1 MNKENKFRSEH
12 QRNDFSD
19 ELERKFADCMPV
31 NIYELAKGQH
41 RSHSDGA
48 TPDTQELPSGVTG
61 VQSQLETE
69 KLWQN
74 RLHMLLNAERTLNSI
89 TRYRKLTAIL
99 VTASMAILL
108 FSLFVAPS
116 LPPSVFYGII
126 LICLCGVAT
135 YPAWCVAT
143 KSAQEQRDSISRMF
157 YKSNHEVELSNGE
170 VTLINRANYASVTK
184 IHIADRNIGQLAT

>member
-19 ELERKFADCMPV
+19 ELERKFADCVPV

-41 RSHSDGA
+41 RSQSGDA
-48 TPDTQELPSGVTG
+48 MPDTPSGVIG

-74 RLHMLLNAERTLNSI
+74 RLHLLLNAERTLNSI
-89 TRYRKLTAIL
+89 TRYRKLMAIL

>member
-1 MNKENKFRSEH
+1 MNSENEFRNEH
-12 QRNDFSD
+12 QRNDFSV
-19 ELERKFADCMPV
+19 ELERKFADCVPV

-41 RSHSDGA
+41 RSHGGA
-48 TPDTQELPSGVTG
+48 AMSETSPSVVGA
-61 VQSQLETE
+61 QSQLETE
-69 KLWQN
+69 KLWQS
-74 RLHMLLNAERTLNSI
+74 RLHLLLNAEQMLNSTI
-89 TRYRKLTAIL
+89 RFRKLTAFL
-99 VTASMAILL
+99 VTASMAILM
-108 FSLFVAPS
+108 FSLFIAPS

-126 LICLCGVAT
+126 TIGICGIAT

>member
-1 MNKENKFRSEH
+1 MNSENEFRNEH
-12 QRNDFSD
+12 QRNDFSV
-19 ELERKFADCMPV
+19 ELERKFADCVPV

-41 RSHSDGA
+41 RSHGGA
-48 TPDTQELPSGVTG
+48 AMSETSPSVVGA
-61 VQSQLETE
+61 QSQLETE
-69 KLWQN
+69 KLWQS
-74 RLHMLLNAERTLNSI
+74 RLHLLLNAEQTLNSTI
-89 TRYRKLTAIL
+89 RFRKLTAFL
-99 VTASMAILL
+99 VTASMAILM
-108 FSLFVAPS
+108 FSLFIAPS

-126 LICLCGVAT
+126 TIGICGIAT

>member
-19 ELERKFADCMPV
+19 ELERKFADCVPV

-41 RSHSDGA
+41 RSQSDGA
-48 TPDTQELPSGVTG
+48 MPDTPSGVIG
-61 VQSQLETE
+61 IQSQLETE

-74 RLHMLLNAERTLNSI
+74 RLHLLLNAERTLNSI

-99 VTASMAILL
+99 ITASMAILL

-126 LICLCGVAT
+126 LICICGFAT

>member
-12 QRNDFSD
+12 QRNDLSD
-19 ELERKFADCMPV
+19 ELERKFADCVPV
-31 NIYELAKGQH
+31 NIYKLAKGQH
-41 RSHSDGA
+41 HSQRASA
-48 TPDTQELPSGVTG
+48 TSEAPSGVIG

-69 KLWQN
+69 TLWQN
-74 RLHMLLNAERTLNSI
+74 RLHLLLNAESTLNSI
-89 TRYRKLTAIL
+89 IRYRKLTAIL

-116 LPPSVFYGII
+116 LPPFVFYGII
-126 LICLCGVAT
+126 TIGICGIAT

>member
-1 MNKENKFRSEH
+1 MNSENEFRNEH
-12 QRNDFSD
+12 QRNDFSV
-19 ELERKFADCMPV
+19 ELERKFADCVPV

-41 RSHSDGA
+41 RSHGGA
-48 TPDTQELPSGVTG
+48 AMFETSPSVVGA
-61 VQSQLETE
+61 QSQLETE
-69 KLWQN
+69 KLWQG
-74 RLHMLLNAERTLNSI
+74 RLHLLLNAERTLNSTI
-89 TRYRKLTAIL
+89 RFRKLTAFL
-99 VTASMAILL
+99 VTASMAILM
-108 FSLFVAPS
+108 FSLFIAPS

-126 LICLCGVAT
+126 TIGICGIAT

>member
-1 MNKENKFRSEH
+1 MNKENMFRSEH

-19 ELERKFADCMPV
+19 ELERKFADCVPV

-41 RSHSDGA
+41 RSQSDGLM
-48 TPDTQELPSGVTG
+48 PDSPSGVIG
-61 VQSQLETE
+61 IQSKLETE

-74 RLHMLLNAERTLNSI
+74 RLHLLLNAERTLNSI
-89 TRYRKLTAIL
+89 TRYRKLMAIL

>member
-19 ELERKFADCMPV
+19 ELERKFADCVPV

-41 RSHSDGA
+41 RSQSDGVM
-48 TPDTQELPSGVTG
+48 PDSPSGVIG
-61 VQSQLETE
+61 IQSQLETE

-74 RLHMLLNAERTLNSI
+74 RLHLLLNAERTFNSI

-108 FSLFVAPS
+108 FSLFVAPT

-143 KSAQEQRDSISRMF
+143 RSAQEQRDSISRMF

-184 IHIADRNIGQLAT
+184 IHIADCNIGQLAT

>member
-41 RSHSDGA
+41 RSQSDGEMPE
-48 TPDTQELPSGVTG
+48 TPSGVIG

-89 TRYRKLTAIL
+89 TRYRKLMAIL

>member
-1 MNKENKFRSEH
+1 MNKENRFRSEH
-12 QRNDFSD
+12 QRNDSSD
-19 ELERKFADCMPV
+19 ELERKFADCVPI

-41 RSHSDGA
+41 RSQSSA
-48 TPDTQELPSGVTG
+48 AMPETPSGVIG

-74 RLHMLLNAERTLNSI
+74 RLFLLLNTERTLNSI
-89 TRYRKLTAIL
+89 IRYRKLTGLL

-157 YKSNHEVELSNGE
+157 YKSNHEVELLNGE

>member
-19 ELERKFADCMPV
+19 ELERKLADCVPV

-41 RSHSDGA
+41 RSQSDGEMPE
-48 TPDTQELPSGVTG
+48 TPSGVIG

-74 RLHMLLNAERTLNSI
+74 RLHLLLNAERTLNSI

>member
-19 ELERKFADCMPV
+19 ELERKFADCVPV

-41 RSHSDGA
+41 RSQSDGLM
-48 TPDTQELPSGVTG
+48 PDSPSGVIG
-61 VQSQLETE
+61 IQSKLETE

-74 RLHMLLNAERTLNSI
+74 RLHLLLNAERTLNSI
-89 TRYRKLTAIL
+89 TRYRKLMAIL